1 MAQSEKIII
10 SVELRDKGVTTGSK
24 KAKKAVDGLTDS
36 AKRLAKA
43 EKELAFQESKEGKEL
58 AALTIKKQLAVK
70 ANRELALATAK
81 NTKATIQGKTQTGLN
96 NAILTEAGRT
106 ASDAAYGMQG
116 MANNLGQ
123 LLTLMSQHVQTKGGF
138 VASMKSLGSSLFGVG
153 GILIGAQLL
162 ISYLPQIQKYFEG
175 LGGTV
180 FKVSD
185 AMKGAGT
192 NASETIGDFEIFIAT
207 IQSSSKSLEEKK
219 DAIDALNEQ
228 YPEFVSNLD
237 EAGVSMEDVA
247 NQTKDATKQTELYRK
262 EIEKQAMAEAART
275 VIQEADGKLME
286 EKLQAQMK
294 AKELGFD
301 SVKAMQ
307 EQGKIAKKEVM
318 EQADILK
325 KITSL
330 GFGVSGAAL
339 LAIPDEVF
347 EDVIANVRDFFGDE
361 TAELLLQVKALEDAE
376 EFAKL
381 AKENLMEFINIPP
394 GEFNKSGRGEK
405 IFKEKLLEYIAEIKN
420 ARKIAQT
427 ENIVSE
433 QGLLDAKQKL
443 RRDELLNELKLFKK
457 KELLRLKEFKARKGV
472 TTKEIANAQATYD
485 NEIKLAQKSYDEV
498 LVIVGSAEEV
508 EQNALDAKELM
519 KEQAHKKD
527 MERLKLKI
535 KRTKEL
541 VDSEGGEIKGLILP
555 NTREQLEEDA
565 INIQKEMAQKDLLL
579 QGVIEDYDVRRKL
592 EIDRTNL
599 EYRLSQKRLDI
610 AQIEDDA
617 KRANI
622 KNMIGLLGSASKV
635 AKKGSD
641 TSKALAIASTTVSTW
656 TTAQA
661 AAEVQT
667 KAGGTSAPI
676 RAAIAYAAAI
686 TKGALTVKNI
696 IAEKKP
702 GAGSS
707 GGGSSMPP
715 VQPPDFNIIGSTG
728 TNQLADAIGGTTQQP
743 IKAYVVSSEVTSAQ
757 ELDRNIVESASI

>member
-58 AALTIKKQLAVK
+58 AALTIKKQLAAK

-192 NASETIGDFEIFIAT
+192 NASETIGDFEIFNAT

>member
-641 TSKALAIASTTVSTW
+641 ISKALAIASTTVSTW

>member
-58 AALTIKKQLAVK
+58 AALTIKKQLAAK

-81 NTKATIQGKTQTGLN
+81 NTKATMQGKTQTGLN

-565 INIQKEMAQKDLLL
+565 ANIEKEMAQKDLLL
-579 QGVIEDYDVRRKL
+579 SGVIEDYDVRRKL

-599 EYRLSQKRLDI
+599 ELELAGKRMNI
-610 AQIEDDA
+610 AQIEEDA

>member
-36 AKRLAKA
+36 AKRLARA

-58 AALTIKKQLAVK
+58 AALTIKKQLAAK

-81 NTKATIQGKTQTGLN
+81 NTKATMQGKTQTGLN

-116 MANNLGQ
+116 MANNIGQ

-138 VASMKSLGSSLFGVG
+138 VASMKSLGSSLMGAG

-175 LGGTV
+175 LGGVV

-192 NASETIGDFEIFIAT
+192 NASETIGDFEIFIET

-219 DAIDALNEQ
+219 DAIDALNEN
-228 YPEFVSNLD
+228 YPEFVSNLN

-318 EQADILK
+318 EQVAILK
-325 KITSL
+325 IINSL
-330 GFGVSGAAL
+330 SPLSGAAVHL
-339 LAIPDEVF
+339 IPDEVF
-347 EDVIANVRDFFGDE
+347 EDVISNVRDFFGDE

-443 RRDELLNELKLFKK
+443 RRDDLLSELNLFKK
-457 KELLRLKEFKARKGV
+457 KEFLRLKEFKARKGV
-472 TTKEIANAQATYD
+472 TTKAKKDAQATYD

-527 MERLKLKI
+527 MERLERKI

-565 INIQKEMAQKDLLL
+565 TNIQKEMAQKDLLL

-599 EYRLSQKRLDI
+599 EDRLSQKRLNI

-622 KNMIGLLGSASKV
+622 KNIIGLLGSASKV

-641 TSKALAIASTTVSTW
+641 ISKALAIASTTVSTW

-667 KAGGTSAPI
+667 KAGGASAPI
-676 RAAIAYAAAI
+676 RAAIAYAAAV

-696 IAEKKP
+696 MAEKKP